1 VPIFSTVLENEM
13 SRAGRSRTGFECSTP
28 ILNVADMSISV
39 RYYVD
44 VLGFKNADWGTGDF
58 PSVNRDRAG
67 IYLCRGGQGR
77 PGTWV
82 WIGVEDVE
90 RLHEE
95 YQASGAK
102 IRHAPANYPWA
113 YEMKVEDPD
122 GHVLRFGS
130 EPKDGLPFDEWHD

>member
-1 VPIFSTVLENEM
+1 
-13 SRAGRSRTGFECSTP
+13 
-28 ILNVADMSISV
+28 LNVADMSISV

-44 VLGFKNADWGTGDF
+44 VLGFKNAEWATGDF
-58 PSVNRDRAG
+58 TSVNRDRAG
-67 IYLCRGGQGR
+67 IYLCRGRQGR

-95 YQASGAK
+95 YKARGAK

-113 YEMKVEDPD
+113 HEMKVEDPD

-130 EPKDGLPFDEWHD
+130 EPKTDLPFAEWHD